1 MMRYFICS
9 MFQAA
14 CCPSTAASTPAPAPC
29 SLPPRPREPF
39 PSSDTGSRG
48 WCAPE
53 CRRDRYRTLQVV
65 NLTSDK
71 GLENRRYW
79 NILVFMAENLLEYA
93 QKMAENAR
101 AGLAIERKRLQE
113 ILVER
118 QRKQPAEPTQQSR

>member
-1 MMRYFICS
+1 
-9 MFQAA
+9 
-14 CCPSTAASTPAPAPC
+14 
-29 SLPPRPREPF
+29 
-39 PSSDTGSRG
+39 
-48 WCAPE
+48 
-53 CRRDRYRTLQVV
+53 LQVV
-65 NLTSDK
+65 DFTSAK